1 MICTKTTG
9 NIAALTL
16 RSNII
21 EGKYI
26 GGCMYN
32 KTIVPIDMVK
42 KSISLKNIGINEL
55 AWYGKDTIDAI
66 EYLSNNGTL
75 ILGGD
80 VYIISEQK
88 IKLTYDN
95 WYYIPVESRPHQK
108 NIDAAKE
115 KAVSYIQHFMRKNG
129 NDYLYSIVY

>member
-1 MICTKTTG
+1 
-9 NIAALTL
+9 
-16 RSNII
+16 
-21 EGKYI
+21 
-26 GGCMYN
+26 MYN

-55 AWYGKDTIDAI
+55 AWHGKDAIEAI
-66 EYLSNNGTL
+66 EYLSKNRTL

-95 WYYIPVESRPHQK
+95 WYYIPVESRPHQE

-115 KAVSYIQHFMRKNG
+115 KAISYIQHFMRKNG
-129 NDYLYSIVY
+129 NDYLYSIVCYGDST